1 MVWTFQK
8 FAQNYM
14 LNIDEMLGKG
24 DHKQAAYMLLAP
36 VVLGGPKATLITP
49 LLAALAKGLGV
60 GGEDPEEELYAWA
73 RDTFGSDS
81 WMRFGAP
88 GLLGISFQGSLA
100 MGIPVVS
107 DMNLFRKDTAIKTV
121 AEIFGAPG
129 SVVYDTYAAGKHAFK
144 GEYLKATEK
153 VLPSGFGS
161 AAKAIRESTEGVTT
175 ESYGSVYYGADP
187 LKVSGVE
194 SYLRALSFSTADITG
209 KRQQQWSERKIKDKY
224 AEKRANINRE
234 IKRIFLQKGNTLPP
248 EEFAKILPKIDR
260 YNDAVAGLNRPDI
273 SFITGK
279 SIRAMLKRNARA
291 SKFERMRAMEMYEE
305 AGE

>member
-1 MVWTFQK
+1 M
-8 FAQNYM
+8 
-14 LNIDEMLGKG
+14 
-24 DHKQAAYMLLAP
+24 
-36 VVLGGPKATLITP
+36 
-49 LLAALAKGLGV
+49 
-60 GGEDPEEELYAWA
+60 
-73 RDTFGSDS
+73 
-81 WMRFGAP
+81 
-88 GLLGISFQGSLA
+88 
-100 MGIPVVS
+100 
-107 DMNLFRKDTAIKTV
+107 
-121 AEIFGAPG
+121 
-129 SVVYDTYAAGKHAFK
+129 
-144 GEYLKATEK
+144 
-153 VLPSGFGS
+153 
-161 AAKAIRESTEGVTT
+161 
-175 ESYGSVYYGADP
+175 YYGADP